1 MLVIGAM
8 YTSSFSLGTIHT
20 NPVLMPTLQTR
31 YVGITSSV
39 YNVRLC
45 DEKNLSKHV
54 SWIKEER
61 LSEYN
66 NIYKQYIAYILHA
79 NRCALCIV
87 II

>member
-31 YVGITSSV
+31 YVGVSV

-45 DEKNLSKHV
+45 DEENLSKLV

-66 NIYKQYIAYILHA
+66 TIYIQYIAYILHA
-79 NRCALCIV
+79 NRCVLCIV

>member
-31 YVGITSSV
+31 YVGISV

-45 DEKNLSKHV
+45 DEENLSKHV
-54 SWIKEER
+54 SWIKGER

-66 NIYKQYIAYILHA
+66 TIYIQYIVYILHT
-79 NRCALCIV
+79 NRCVLFIE